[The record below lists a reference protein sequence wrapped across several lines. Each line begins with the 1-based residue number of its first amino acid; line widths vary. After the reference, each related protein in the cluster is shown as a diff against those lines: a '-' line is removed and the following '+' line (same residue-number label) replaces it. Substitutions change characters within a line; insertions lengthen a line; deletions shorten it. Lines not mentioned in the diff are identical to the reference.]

1 MCRIVLKLQTRKAL
15 SLSLLGVALAAIIAI
30 ASVSGAGDFRRTPD
44 YSADAS
50 KEVNLDELRSL
61 LRQAHELEQT
71 EKSAKTKSAA
81 GSVPAKPGGD
91 ANADPAAAPKQADG
105 DPKADGKDGS
115 DEPVVEAEKPQ
126 ATARAGCMYRG
137 TTLIW
142 EKLPGTCSP

>member
-1 MCRIVLKLQTRKAL
+1 MKLRTRKAL
-15 SLSLLGVALAAIIAI
+15 SLSLFGVALAAIIVI

-44 YSADAS
+44 YSAEAPQ
-50 KEVNLDELRSL
+50 EVNLDELRSL
-61 LRQAHELEQT
+61 LRQAHELEQN

-81 GSVPAKPGGD
+81 GSVPAKAGGD
-91 ANADPAAAPKQADG
+91 ANAASVAGPKQADG
-105 DPKADGKDGS
+105 DPKAAGKDGKDGS
-115 DEPVVEAEKPQ
+115 DEPVAEAEKPE